1 MIDRA
6 LRVGLVAILVG
17 ASGLL
22 AYGAAAVQQAAPPIP
37 DRVVVAAGPVLY
49 TRDDVLAGKDIFQRT
64 DLMDLGSLYGNG
76 SYFGPDWGT
85 EHLDRLASGMR
96 DGYARLVHQLPYASL
111 SASDRGVI
119 DLRVK
124 QELRGSQL
132 REGVLTV
139 SDAYGAAY
147 RAIAAS
153 DAARFVDGDDTVGI
167 RANTVATTGE
177 AGSLTAFISS
187 VAWTYV
193 SQRPGETFTYTNNW
207 PYMPEVGN
215 VPTPTTYW
223 WSWVSIVGLL
233 LLAPILFVAYR
244 RWIVPAGDAPAA
256 PALVVGAPTGSQR
269 AVRFWSLLVPV
280 LLIAQGLIGALIA
293 HAYADR
299 SGFFGLDPFS
309 VLPFQVLKAW
319 HLQIAIAWI
328 AAAWMGAGLFLAPLV
343 ARREPRGQGFL
354 AYALLAVV
362 AFVVVGSAI
371 GLWAGV
377 TGRTGDLWY
386 WIGSQGLE
394 YVQLGRAWQI
404 GLFVGLIVW
413 ALIVARGFWP
423 AIRQGRAWGGL
434 EGLLLYSGLAIGFVY
449 AFGLIPMRQVLDSV
463 TLTDFYRWFVV
474 HLWVENVFESFT
486 VIVTGFALMSMGLLS
501 RRFVER
507 AAYFELILVFGS
519 GIVGIGHHYYWI
531 GDPAVWL
538 GLGGVFSALEL
549 IPLVVMMAAAWAH
562 YRVARPDFPQR
573 VAFSAFMSAA
583 LWNVVGAGALGFIIN
598 PPLLNYFAHG
608 GFLTLAHAHAS
619 MFGVFGMLAI
629 GLVYFG
635 ARYLAVRPWSDR
647 LGLLAVRLFNVSI
660 VLWLVLNLIPIGA
673 AQLLATLEH
682 GYAYARSVAFY
693 DQWTVLQWARLPGD
707 VVFLVAGAVFLVD
720 LVRMFALPQRTP
732 RPAMAPRP
740 GTVGV

>member
-1 MIDRA
+1 MIDRG
-6 LRVGLVAILVG
+6 LRVALVLTLVG
-17 ASGLL
+17 ASALL

-49 TRDDVLAGKDIFQRT
+49 TRADVLAGKDVFQRT

-76 SYFGPDWGT
+76 SYYGPDWGT
-85 EHLDRLASGMR
+85 DHLDRLAAGMR
-96 DGYARLVHQLPYASL
+96 DRYSRLSHQLPYAAL
-111 SASDRGVI
+111 SQADREAI
-119 DLRVK
+119 DLRVR
-124 QELRGSQL
+124 QELRGSRL
-132 REGVLTV
+132 RDGTLTV
-139 SDAYGAAY
+139 SDAFAVSY
-147 RAIAAS
+147 RAIAES
-153 DAARFVDGDDTVGI
+153 DAARFVNGDADLGI
-167 RANTVATTGE
+167 PSGTVATAE
-177 AGSLTAFISS
+177 ESRQLTAFFSS

-193 SQRPGETFTYTNNW
+193 AQRPGESYTYTNNW
-207 PYMPEVGN
+207 PYLPELGN
-215 VPTPTTYW
+215 VPTPTTYF
-223 WSWVSIVGLL
+223 WSWASLALL
-233 LLAPILFVAYR
+233 LVLLPLLVVVYR
-244 RWIVPAGDAPAA
+244 RWIAPSGERPAD
-256 PALVVGAPTGSQR
+256 PALVAGEPTGSQR
-269 AVRFWSLLVPV
+269 AVRLWSVLVPV
-280 LLIAQGLIGALIA
+280 LLILQGLVGSLVA

-299 SGFFGLDPFS
+299 SGFFGIDIFS

-319 HLQIAIAWI
+319 HLQLAIAWI

-343 ARREPRGQGFL
+343 ARREPRGQRAL
-354 AYALLAVV
+354 AIALLAVV
-362 AFVVVGSAI
+362 AFVAIGSAA

-394 YVQLGRAWQI
+394 YVQIGRAWQI

-413 ALIVARGFWP
+413 AVIVARGFWP
-423 AIRQGRAWGGL
+423 ALRRGRAWGGL
-434 EGLLLYSGLAIGFVY
+434 EGLLLYSGLAIGLVY
-449 AFGLIPMRQVLDSV
+449 AFGLIPMRQVLNSF

-486 VIVTGFALMSMGLLS
+486 VVVSGFALMSMGLLS

-531 GDPAVWL
+531 GDPAIWL

-549 IPLVVMMAAAWAH
+549 IPLVVMMAAAWTH
-562 YRVARPDFPQR
+562 YRVASRDFPQR

-583 LWNVVGAGALGFIIN
+583 VWNLIGAGALGFVIN
-598 PPLLNYFAHG
+598 PPLLNYFEHG
-608 GFLTLAHAHAS
+608 EFLTLAHAHAS

-647 LGLLAVRLFNVSI
+647 LGLLAVRLFNLAI

-693 DQWTVLQWARLPGD
+693 DQWTLLQWARLPGD
-707 VVFLVAGAVFLVD
+707 AAFLAAGAVMLVD
-720 LVRMFALPQRTP
+720 LVRMLIVP
-732 RPAMAPRP
+732 RRAPRAAMAPRP
-740 GTVGV
+740 GVARA